1 MMSQTTAVIGGTG
14 FAEFVGMVNER
25 WQYRR
30 TPFGPSTLVR
40 GSVSGVD
47 MVFLPRHGRPARF
60 PPHAI
65 NYRANI
71 RALRDLG
78 IDRIVA
84 INAVGSVNP
93 DIPVPSL
100 IIPDQLIDYTWGRAH
115 TFFDGAIHHVDFT
128 EPFDA
133 ALREQLCTITSEVTS
148 PYRLNGVYG
157 CTQGPRLET
166 AAEIRRMAA
175 DGCDIVG
182 MTAMPE
188 AALARE
194 LEMAYASI
202 CVNINPAAG
211 LEGAHQMD
219 FEAMSAALE
228 TGMAAVRKTLEQLLL
243 NG

>member
-1 MMSQTTAVIGGTG
+1 M
-14 FAEFVGMVNER
+14 
-25 WQYRR
+25 
-30 TPFGPSTLVR
+30 
-40 GSVSGVD
+40 
-47 MVFLPRHGRPARF
+47 
-60 PPHAI
+60 
-65 NYRANI
+65 
-71 RALRDLG
+71 
-78 IDRIVA
+78 
-84 INAVGSVNP
+84 
-93 DIPVPSL
+93 
-100 IIPDQLIDYTWGRAH
+100 
-115 TFFDGAIHHVDFT
+115 
-128 EPFDA
+128 
-133 ALREQLCTITSEVTS
+133 REQLCTITSEVTF
-148 PYRLNGVYG
+148 PHRLNGVYG

-211 LEGAHQMD
+211 LGGAHQMD

-228 TGMAAVRKTLEQLLL
+228 TGMAAVRKILEQLLL